1 MKTRYIII
9 ALALFA
15 FALNSCDK
23 VSPPFIESKDYCN
36 GNKKILIEDY
46 TGHGCVNCPSAAV
59 LAHDLKEQFCDRV
72 VIIGVHAGFFAK
84 PNFED
89 NPLFAANFTTPAGN
103 TWDTFFGN
111 SIKGNPNG
119 LIDRVL
125 GPTGYVIYPQSWS
138 TTADTLLSEPAKAL
152 ITISN
157 DFDDGNNTLS
167 TIIKTEFQENVSGAY
182 KLIVCITQDNIIAPQ
197 KNNDEEIGPTPIV
210 IDYVHNNVLR
220 KAVNGSWGEY
230 LGNAGSVMMSVNYE
244 KTYSQV
250 FPDEWVPADCK
261 VVAFVYNE
269 ETKRVLQAEE
279 LHVLD

>member
-1 MKTRYIII
+1 MKTKYIIFV
-9 ALALFA
+9 LALFA

-23 VSPPFIESKDYCN
+23 VSPPYIETKDYCN

-72 VIIGVHAGFFAK
+72 VVIGVHAGFFAE

-89 NPLFAANFTTPAGN
+89 NPLFAADFTTPAGN

-111 SIKGNPNG
+111 SMKGNPNG
-119 LIDRVL
+119 LIDRVI
-125 GPTGYVIYPQSWS
+125 GPTGYVIYPQSWA

-157 DFDDGNNTLS
+157 DFDDGNHTL
-167 TIIKTEFQENVSGAY
+167 TTTIKTEFQENVSGAY
-182 KLIVCITQDNIIAPQ
+182 KLIVCVKQDNLIAPQ
-197 KNNDEEIGPTPIV
+197 KNNDPEIGPTPVI

-220 KAVNGSWGEY
+220 KAINGAWGEY
-230 LGNAGSVMMSVNYE
+230 LGNAGAVIMSVNYE

-250 FPDEWVPADCK
+250 FPDEWLLADCH

-269 ETKRVLQAEE
+269 ETKRVLQVEE
-279 LHVLD
+279 LRVLD